1 MTELE
6 AFLQAAKDD
15 TLNDGPR
22 LILADWLDE
31 KDQPARAEFLRVQ
44 CELPHVANNPH
55 AWARRE
61 LLERREAELLAEHR
75 QHWLEPLRP
84 LFRYADFVDPTTATR
99 GWSEGVWFER
109 GLVQARLL
117 LERLFHHAASLDR
130 REDTFCWV
138 ERLAV
143 MRTSG
148 GEISRL
154 ADWPD
159 LSNISQ
165 LSLYDL
171 RESTRSVE
179 GEIACLLGSSQLTQ
193 LRRLSLALNVGPAVV
208 ELLANAPSLN
218 GLVVLELSLNPIG
231 DAGVQMLA
239 NSPYLRHLRH
249 LSLRGCD
256 IRDPGLYAILESR
269 YLRQLERLDLHA
281 NHIRDAGVRA
291 LLESPLA
298 QSLHYVDLGNN
309 RISTYWRRE
318 FNRTFG
324 ERGRSI

>member
-6 AFLQAAKDD
+6 GFLRAAKDD
-15 TLNDGPR
+15 ALDDGPR

-31 KDQPARAEFLRVQ
+31 IEQPARAEFVRVQ
-44 CELPHVANNPH
+44 CELLRVVHNPH
-55 AWARRE
+55 AWVRRE
-61 LLERREAELLAEHR
+61 RLRQREAELLAEYR
-75 QHWLEPLRP
+75 QVWLEPLRP

-99 GWSEGVWFER
+99 SWSEGVWFER
-109 GLVQARLL
+109 GLVHARLL
-117 LERLFHHAASLDR
+117 LERLFHYAASVHR
-130 REDTFCWV
+130 RDDAFVWV

-154 ADWPD
+154 ADWPY
-159 LSNISQ
+159 LYHISQ

-179 GEIACLLGSSQLTQ
+179 AEIAHLLGSSQLAQ
-193 LRRLSLALNVGPAVV
+193 LRWLSLDLNLGPAVV
-208 ELLANAPSLN
+208 ELLAAAPSLS
-218 GLVVLELSLNPIG
+218 GLVVLELNSNPIG
-231 DAGVQMLA
+231 DSGVQVLA
-239 NSPYLRHLRH
+239 RSPYLRHLRH

-256 IRDPGLYAILESR
+256 IRDPGLYAILESP
-269 YLRQLERLDLHA
+269 YLQQLQRLDLHA

-324 ERGRSI
+324 QRGRSI